1 MTKLTLPRAATQV
14 AALLCCSLLVW
25 ASSASAFTAAKTAN
39 AKKGTGEQT
48 PLNLGSP
55 STGTHTSSGGAS
67 IVRTI
72 VGLAIVLGVIW
83 GLAWVLRQVKARR
96 DPQVAATGLTS
107 VAALSLSSGRSVHL
121 VRAGKDYLLLGSAEH
136 GLMPIH
142 RYTEQQAL
150 EAGLLS
156 PDEPLQPRKRR
167 INLGLLAPPSS
178 QAGGGGG
185 GSSSSNSAIS
195 SSGGSNSSAINNS
208 NSSAINGGV
217 SGGTASHEGGRWLSR
232 YAGGRWPEP
241 PPTARPVAPPMAA
254 LPQSTPER
262 ARPTRTLESGERQ
275 SDPMH
280 MPSASSSLIERLRE
294 LTVRR

>member
-1 MTKLTLPRAATQV
+1 MTKLTPPRAGPPV
-14 AALLCCSLLVW
+14 APLLCWCLLAW
-25 ASSASAFTAAKTAN
+25 ASPASAFTAANT
-39 AKKGTGEQT
+39 KKGTGEQT

-55 STGTHTSSGGAS
+55 STSTHTSSGGAS

-83 GLAWVLRQVKARR
+83 GLSWILRQVKGRR
-96 DPQVAATGLTS
+96 DPRVAATGLTS

-156 PDEPLQPRKRR
+156 PEEPERPRKRR
-167 INLGLLAPPSS
+167 INLGLLAPPRSHGDDPRTGW
-178 QAGGGGG
+178 AGPHQGD
-185 GSSSSNSAIS
+185 
-195 SSGGSNSSAINNS
+195 
-208 NSSAINGGV
+208 
-217 SGGTASHEGGRWLSR
+217 ERWLS
-232 YAGGRWPEP
+232 AQEGSRWPEP
-241 PPTARPVAPPMAA
+241 PVTTARPLAPPMAV

-262 ARPTRTLESGERQ
+262 PRPTRTLESGERQ

-280 MPSASSSLIERLRE
+280 MPSVSSSLIGRLRE

>member
-14 AALLCCSLLVW
+14 AALLCCCLLVW
-25 ASSASAFTAAKTAN
+25 ASPASAFTAANT
-39 AKKGTGEQT
+39 KKGTGEQT

-55 STGTHTSSGGAS
+55 STSSHASSGGAS

-83 GLAWVLRQVKARR
+83 GLSWILRQVKGRR
-96 DPQVAATGLTS
+96 DPHVAATGLTS

-156 PDEPLQPRKRR
+156 SEEPVQQRKRR
-167 INLGLLAPPSS
+167 INLGLLAP
-178 QAGGGGG
+178 
-185 GSSSSNSAIS
+185 SSSNGEDPRANLAGPHQ
-195 SSGGSNSSAINNS
+195 GG
-208 NSSAINGGV
+208 
-217 SGGTASHEGGRWLSR
+217 ERWLS
-232 YAGGRWPEP
+232 APEGSRWPEP
-241 PPTARPVAPPMAA
+241 PVTARPVTPPMAA
-254 LPQSTPER
+254 LPRSAPER
-262 ARPTRTLESGERQ
+262 PRPTRTLESGERQ

-280 MPSASSSLIERLRE
+280 MPSVSSGLIERLRE

>member
-1 MTKLTLPRAATQV
+1 MTKLTLPRAAAQV
-14 AALLCCSLLVW
+14 AALLCCSLLAW
-25 ASSASAFTAAKTAN
+25 ASPTSAFTAANT
-39 AKKGTGEQT
+39 KKGTGEQT

-167 INLGLLAPPSS
+167 INLGLLTPPSP
-178 QAGGGGG
+178 QAGERG
-185 GSSSSNSAIS
+185 A
-195 SSGGSNSSAINNS
+195 
-208 NSSAINGGV
+208 
-217 SGGTASHEGGRWLSR
+217 ASDEGGRWLSTR
-232 YAGGRWPEP
+232 AGSRWPEP
-241 PPTARPVAPPMAA
+241 PPTARPVAPPIAA

-262 ARPTRTLESGERQ
+262 PRPTRTLESGERQ

-280 MPSASSSLIERLRE
+280 MPSVSSSLIERLRE

>member
-14 AALLCCSLLVW
+14 AALLCCRLLVW
-25 ASSASAFTAAKTAN
+25 ASPASAFTAANT
-39 AKKGTGEQT
+39 KKGTGEQT

-55 STGTHTSSGGAS
+55 STSSHTSSGGAS

-72 VGLAIVLGVIW
+72 VGLAIVLAVIW
-83 GLAWVLRQVKARR
+83 GLSWILRQVKSRR
-96 DPQVAATGLTS
+96 DPRVAATGLTS
-107 VAALSLSSGRSVHL
+107 VSALSLSSGRSVHL
-121 VRAGKDYLLLGSAEH
+121 VRAGNDYLLLGSAEH

-156 PDEPLQPRKRR
+156 PEEPVQPRKRR
-167 INLGLLAPPSS
+167 INLGLLAPSS
-178 QAGGGGG
+178 PHGDNRQAGWAGP
-185 GSSSSNSAIS
+185 
-195 SSGGSNSSAINNS
+195 
-208 NSSAINGGV
+208 
-217 SGGTASHEGGRWLSR
+217 HQEGEHWLS
-232 YAGGRWPEP
+232 GNEGSRWPEP
-241 PPTARPVAPPMAA
+241 PVTARPVAPPMAA

-262 ARPTRTLESGERQ
+262 PRPTRTLESGERQ

-280 MPSASSSLIERLRE
+280 MPSVSWSLLERLRE

>member
-14 AALLCCSLLVW
+14 AALLCCRLLVW
-25 ASSASAFTAAKTAN
+25 ASPASAFTAADT
-39 AKKGTGEQT
+39 KKGTGEQT

-55 STGTHTSSGGAS
+55 STSSHTSSGGAS

-83 GLAWVLRQVKARR
+83 GLSWILRQVKARR
-96 DPQVAATGLTS
+96 DPRVAATGLTS

-156 PDEPLQPRKRR
+156 SEEPERSRKRR
-167 INLGLLAPPSS
+167 INLGLLAPRSS
-178 QAGGGGG
+178 HIDDPRTGLPGPHQGVERWQ
-185 GSSSSNSAIS
+185 SA
-195 SSGGSNSSAINNS
+195 
-208 NSSAINGGV
+208 
-217 SGGTASHEGGRWLSR
+217 HEGS
-232 YAGGRWPEP
+232 RWPEP
-241 PPTARPVAPPMAA
+241 PVTTARPLAPPMAA
-254 LPQSTPER
+254 LPQSTPVR
-262 ARPTRTLESGERQ
+262 PRPTRTLESGERQ
-275 SDPMH
+275 TDPMH
-280 MPSASSSLIERLRE
+280 MPSVSSSLIERLRE

>member
-1 MTKLTLPRAATQV
+1 MTKLTLPRAAAQV

-25 ASSASAFTAAKTAN
+25 ASSASAFTAANT
-39 AKKGTGEQT
+39 KKGTGEQT

-55 STGTHTSSGGAS
+55 STGSHTSSGGAS

-83 GLAWVLRQVKARR
+83 GLSWILRQVKGRR
-96 DPQVAATGLTS
+96 DPRVAATGLTS
-107 VAALSLSSGRSVHL
+107 VAALPLSSGRSVHL

-156 PDEPLQPRKRR
+156 PEAPLQPRKRR
-167 INLGLLAPPSS
+167 INLGLLAPPKREDGPWPAVREGDRLPSR
-178 QAGGGGG
+178 GE
-185 GSSSSNSAIS
+185 GSRWPH
-195 SSGGSNSSAINNS
+195 SSADARGLGTGEGDPLS
-208 NSSAINGGV
+208 LPP
-217 SGGTASHEGGRWLSR
+217 GTAL
-232 YAGGRWPEP
+232 
-241 PPTARPVAPPMAA
+241 PMTTPRTA
-254 LPQSTPER
+254 LPPGRPSRP
-262 ARPTRTLESGERQ
+262 RPTRTLESGERQ

-280 MPSASSSLIERLRE
+280 MPSVSSSLIERLRE

>member
-14 AALLCCSLLVW
+14 AALLCCRLLVW
-25 ASSASAFTAAKTAN
+25 ASPASAFTAAHT
-39 AKKGTGEQT
+39 KKGTGEET

-55 STGTHTSSGGAS
+55 STSSHTSSGGAS

-83 GLAWVLRQVKARR
+83 GLSWILRQVKARR
-96 DPQVAATGLTS
+96 DPRVAATGLTS
-107 VAALSLSSGRSVHL
+107 VSALSLSSGRSVHL
-121 VRAGKDYLLLGSAEH
+121 VRAGNDYLLLGSAEH

-156 PDEPLQPRKRR
+156 PEEPVQPRKRR
-167 INLGLLAPPSS
+167 INLGLLAPPSPHS
-178 QAGGGGG
+178 DNRR
-185 GSSSSNSAIS
+185 S
-195 SSGGSNSSAINNS
+195 
-208 NSSAINGGV
+208 
-217 SGGTASHEGGRWLSR
+217 ASHEGD
-232 YAGGRWPEP
+232 RWPSPDEGKHWP
-241 PPTARPVAPPMAA
+241 ESSQTARPLAPPQAA
-254 LPQSTPER
+254 LPRSTPER
-262 ARPTRTLESGERQ
+262 SRPTRTLESGERQ

-280 MPSASSSLIERLRE
+280 MPSVSSSLIERLRE

>member
-14 AALLCCSLLVW
+14 AALLCCRLLVW
-25 ASSASAFTAAKTAN
+25 ASPASAFTAAHT
-39 AKKGTGEQT
+39 KKGTGEET

-55 STGTHTSSGGAS
+55 STSPHTSSGGAS

-83 GLAWVLRQVKARR
+83 GLSWILRQVKSRR
-96 DPQVAATGLTS
+96 DPRVAATGLTS
-107 VAALSLSSGRSVHL
+107 VSALSLSSGRSVHL
-121 VRAGKDYLLLGSAEH
+121 VRAGNDYLLLGSAEH

-156 PDEPLQPRKRR
+156 PEEPVQPRKRR
-167 INLGLLAPPSS
+167 INLGLLAPSS
-178 QAGGGGG
+178 PHGDNRG
-185 GSSSSNSAIS
+185 
-195 SSGGSNSSAINNS
+195 
-208 NSSAINGGV
+208 
-217 SGGTASHEGGRWLSR
+217 ASLHEGEQWLS
-232 YAGGRWPEP
+232 GNESNRWPEP
-241 PPTARPVAPPMAA
+241 PVTARPVAPPVAA
-254 LPQSTPER
+254 LPQSTPAR
-262 ARPTRTLESGERQ
+262 PRPTRTLESGERQ

-280 MPSASSSLIERLRE
+280 MPSVSSSLIERLRE

>member
-14 AALLCCSLLVW
+14 AALLCCRLLVW
-25 ASSASAFTAAKTAN
+25 ADPASAFTAAHT
-39 AKKGTGEQT
+39 KKGTGEQT

-55 STGTHTSSGGAS
+55 STGSHTSSGGAS

-83 GLAWVLRQVKARR
+83 GLSWILRQVKGRR
-96 DPQVAATGLTS
+96 DPRVAATGLSS
-107 VAALSLSSGRSVHL
+107 VAALPLSSGRSVHL
-121 VRAGKDYLLLGSAEH
+121 VRAGNDYLLLGSAEH

-156 PDEPLQPRKRR
+156 PEEPVQPRKRR
-167 INLGLLAPPSS
+167 INLGLLAPPNSREDNS
-178 QAGGGGG
+178 RTGWAGPHRKGE
-185 GSSSSNSAIS
+185 
-195 SSGGSNSSAINNS
+195 
-208 NSSAINGGV
+208 
-217 SGGTASHEGGRWLSR
+217 HWLS
-232 YAGGRWPEP
+232 AQEGNRWPEP
-241 PPTARPVAPPMAA
+241 PALTARPVAPPMAA

-262 ARPTRTLESGERQ
+262 PRPTRTLDSGERQ

-280 MPSASSSLIERLRE
+280 MPSVSSSLIERLRE

>member
-14 AALLCCSLLVW
+14 AALLCCCLLVW
-25 ASSASAFTAAKTAN
+25 ASPASAFTAADT
-39 AKKGTGEQT
+39 KKGSGEST

-55 STGTHTSSGGAS
+55 STSSHTSSGGAS

-83 GLAWVLRQVKARR
+83 GLSWILRQVKARR
-96 DPQVAATGLTS
+96 DPRVAATGLTS

-121 VRAGKDYLLLGSAEH
+121 VRAGNDYLLLGSAEH

-156 PDEPLQPRKRR
+156 SEEPVQPRKRR
-167 INLGLLAPPSS
+167 INLGLLAPPSPHGDDRR
-178 QAGGGGG
+178 AGWAGPHQEGDHWL
-185 GSSSSNSAIS
+185 SA
-195 SSGGSNSSAINNS
+195 
-208 NSSAINGGV
+208 
-217 SGGTASHEGGRWLSR
+217 HEGS
-232 YAGGRWPEP
+232 RWPEP
-241 PPTARPVAPPMAA
+241 PVTTARPVAPPMAT

-262 ARPTRTLESGERQ
+262 PRPTRMLESGERQ

-280 MPSASSSLIERLRE
+280 MPSVSSSLIERLRE

>member
-25 ASSASAFTAAKTAN
+25 ASPASAFTAANT
-39 AKKGTGEQT
+39 KKGTGEQT

-55 STGTHTSSGGAS
+55 NIGSHTSSGGAS

-72 VGLAIVLGVIW
+72 VGLAIVLAVIW
-83 GLAWVLRQVKARR
+83 GLSWILRQVKGRR
-96 DPQVAATGLTS
+96 DPRVAATGLTS
-107 VAALSLSSGRSVHL
+107 VSALSLSSGRSVHL

-156 PDEPLQPRKRR
+156 SDEPVERPRRR
-167 INLGLLAPPSS
+167 LGLLASAAPP
-178 QAGGGGG
+178 QTART
-185 GSSSSNSAIS
+185 AIS
-195 SSGGSNSSAINNS
+195 PDAIS
-208 NSSAINGGV
+208 PAI
-217 SGGTASHEGGRWLSR
+217 SPETASPAIPPGAASPAIAPGSGR
-232 YAGGRWPEP
+232 
-241 PPTARPVAPPMAA
+241 RPA
-254 LPQSTPER
+254 L
-262 ARPTRTLESGERQ
+262 LGSGERRA
-275 SDPMH
+275 DPMH
-280 MPSASSSLIERLRE
+280 MPSVSSSLIERLRE

>member
-14 AALLCCSLLVW
+14 AALLCCCLLVW
-25 ASSASAFTAAKTAN
+25 ASPASAFTAANT
-39 AKKGTGEQT
+39 KKGTGEET

-83 GLAWVLRQVKARR
+83 GLSWILRQVKSRR
-96 DPQVAATGLTS
+96 DPRVAATGLTS
-107 VAALSLSSGRSVHL
+107 VSALSLSSGRSVHL
-121 VRAGKDYLLLGSAEH
+121 VRAGNDYLLLGSAEH

-156 PDEPLQPRKRR
+156 PEEPVRPRKRR
-167 INLGLLAPPSS
+167 INLGLLTPPSS
-178 QAGGGGG
+178 QGDDPRTAPHE
-185 GSSSSNSAIS
+185 SKHWLSA
-195 SSGGSNSSAINNS
+195 
-208 NSSAINGGV
+208 
-217 SGGTASHEGGRWLSR
+217 HEGS
-232 YAGGRWPEP
+232 RWPKP
-241 PPTARPVAPPMAA
+241 PVTTERPLAPPMAA
-254 LPQSTPER
+254 LPRSTPER
-262 ARPTRTLESGERQ
+262 PRPTRTLESGERQ

-280 MPSASSSLIERLRE
+280 MPSVSSSLIERLRE